1 MTVQTLRCYQTCWL
15 SLCWAGFRRCSDGL
29 CHETEST
36 KLKKV
41 GFYQETKSVKLRS
54 TFVWM
59 NGTNE
64 KQELHSCRRQK
75 PVQNKYER
83 NQMVKSSLHGDI
95 VAPTVS
101 LFNLHNFK
109 KRGRKTG
116 RKGKGSWVFL
126 FSLYIRSGWLQV
138 NLSKNTFY
146 YSQTEL
152 CYYFKYTSTN
162 TQKHISKKEPKDKIK
177 TSTLNY
183 LSFYK
188 HKRLKY
194 FRGDKNPA
202 LLPWSVAF

>member
-1 MTVQTLRCYQTCWL
+1 MVILQP
-15 SLCWAGFRRCSDGL
+15 RRFSYL
-29 CHETEST
+29 IYTI
-36 KLKKV
+36 LKK
-41 GFYQETKSVKLRS
+41 E
-54 TFVWM
+54 
-59 NGTNE
+59 
-64 KQELHSCRRQK
+64 
-75 PVQNKYER
+75 
-83 NQMVKSSLHGDI
+83 
-95 VAPTVS
+95 
-101 LFNLHNFK
+101 
-109 KRGRKTG
+109 RGRQ
-116 RKGKGSWVFL
+116 GSWGRGRACECSF

-162 TQKHISKKEPKDKIK
+162 TQKCISKKEPKIKIK

-202 LLPWSVAF
+202 LLPWSVAFQYWQKIRNYQLK

>member
-1 MTVQTLRCYQTCWL
+1 MRSKNSIPV
-15 SLCWAGFRRCSDGL
+15 
-29 CHETEST
+29 ETT
-36 KLKKV
+36 KL
-41 GFYQETKSVKLRS
+41 
-54 TFVWM
+54 
-59 NGTNE
+59 N
-64 KQELHSCRRQK
+64 
-75 PVQNKYER
+75 VQNKYEK
-83 NQMVKSSLHGDI
+83 NQMVKLLHGDI
-95 VAPTVS
+95 VAPTVF

-109 KRGRKTG
+109 KGERKTG
-116 RKGKGSWVFL
+116 QLGKGKGLWVFL

-162 TQKHISKKEPKDKIK
+162 TQKCISKKEPKIKIK